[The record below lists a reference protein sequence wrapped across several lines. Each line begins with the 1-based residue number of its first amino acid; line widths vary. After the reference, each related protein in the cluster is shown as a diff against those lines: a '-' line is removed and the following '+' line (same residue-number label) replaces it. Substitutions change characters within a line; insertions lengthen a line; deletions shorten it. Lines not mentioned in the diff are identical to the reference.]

1 MAGIIEK
8 ENPNKEA
15 YILDVAAGTG
25 LFGEKVSSDQI
36 LDIDGVRCGLLIKTP
51 LKGRAQLPMR
61 SVYEYWSVMFL
72 HNLL

>member
-36 LDIDGVRCGLLIKTP
+36 LDIDGVRCGLLKIKG
-51 LKGRAQLPMR
+51 KKRYAKYSQRA
-61 SVYEYWSVMFL
+61 VFYWDDRF
-72 HNLL
+72 